1 MQVADRHDHKGGMM
15 VDVVMDASVDAD
27 RERAQSYVVFQLGGE
42 GYALEVMRVQEV
54 LDMQSLTEVP
64 GGPKFLLG
72 VINLRGHVV
81 PVYDL
86 RMPFGLSKEDR
97 RRAGHRA
104 CLIVES
110 SVGQRHPDHGTA
122 GRPGLRRAGV
132 LPRGSASRTA
142 AWTWEGDPVR
152 ARPDPSPRCLLART
166 GRRSYLLDPR
176 VIER

>member
-1 MQVADRHDHKGGMM
+1 MM
-15 VDVVMDASVDAD
+15 VDLVMDASVDAD

-86 RMPFGLSKEDR
+86 RMPFGLTKQPETN
-97 RRAGHRA
+97 RAP
-104 CLIVES
+104 CVLIVES
-110 SVGQRHPDHGTA
+110 SSGNDVQITGLLVDRVSDVLEFSPEEVQPAPQLGLGKATPFVRGLIRHQDAFLLVLDVDRIFSTLGSLN
-122 GRPGLRRAGV
+122 GEGV
-132 LPRGSASRTA
+132 
-142 AWTWEGDPVR
+142 
-152 ARPDPSPRCLLART
+152 
-166 GRRSYLLDPR
+166 
-176 VIER
+176 

>member
-1 MQVADRHDHKGGMM
+1 MM
-15 VDVVMDASVDAD
+15 VDLVMEASVDAD

-86 RMPFGLSKEDR
+86 RMPFGLTKETEDET
-97 RRAGHRA
+97 
-104 CLIVES
+104 C
-110 SVGQRHPDHGTA
+110 T
-122 GRPGLRRAGV
+122 
-132 LPRGSASRTA
+132 
-142 AWTWEGDPVR
+142 
-152 ARPDPSPRCLLART
+152 LA
-166 GRRSYLLDPR
+166 Y
-176 VIER
+176 